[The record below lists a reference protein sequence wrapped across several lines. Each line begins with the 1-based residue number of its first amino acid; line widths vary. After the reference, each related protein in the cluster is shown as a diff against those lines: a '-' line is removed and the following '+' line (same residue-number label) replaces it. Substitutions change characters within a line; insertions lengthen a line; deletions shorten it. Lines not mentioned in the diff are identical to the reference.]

1 MGNPAPA
8 ALVSVATGDGV
19 GGSIIIAIL
28 ALSIGLE
35 AFQEHQALGAP
46 KRWCP
51 ATYSRGA
58 AASLGQNYLRYRN
71 I

>member
-1 MGNPAPA
+1 
-8 ALVSVATGDGV
+8 VSVATGDGV

-51 ATYSRGA
+51 ATLC
-58 AASLGQNYLRYRN
+58 ASLRATLVAGMPEYT
-71 I
+71 